1 MIIICRG
8 EDMNILAI
16 IFSITAFVCAFI
28 PVYGMIISIIL
39 SILAVVFAVITS
51 KDNKFKEGSVIAVT
65 ISIFTIIVC
74 IAVNVIYFTN
84 NSKNNKN
91 VNSDRVQLLTTFES
105 TTEKVD
111 SGNLYLTVKN
121 IETFED
127 KVNVE
132 IELSAIEDTTFSIFD
147 FALSD
152 GTTNNFVVA
161 SYNIA
166 LEGVEYNL
174 AKNETKTLYLTFGHK
189 LFDGENFIV
198 FTNSEKGVKIRI

>member
-84 NSKNNKN
+84 NS
-91 VNSDRVQLLTTFES
+91 NSIS
-105 TTEKVD
+105 W
-111 SGNLYLTVKN
+111 YC
-121 IETFED
+121 IC
-127 KVNVE
+127 
-132 IELSAIEDTTFSIFD
+132 
-147 FALSD
+147 
-152 GTTNNFVVA
+152 
-161 SYNIA
+161 
-166 LEGVEYNL
+166 
-174 AKNETKTLYLTFGHK
+174 
-189 LFDGENFIV
+189 
-198 FTNSEKGVKIRI
+198 

>member
-8 EDMNILAI
+8 EVMNILAI

-28 PVYGMIISIIL
+28 PIYGMIISILL
-39 SILAVVFAVITS
+39 SIFAVVFAIITS

-65 ISIFTIIVC
+65 ISIFTIVVC
-74 IAVNVIYFTN
+74 IAVNVIYFSN

-91 VNSDRVQLLTTFES
+91 ANSDRIQLFTTFES
-105 TTEKVD
+105 STEKID
-111 SGNLYLTVKN
+111 IGNLYLSVKN

-132 IELSAIEDTTFSIFD
+132 VEISAIEDTTFSIFD

-152 GTTNNFVVA
+152 GTVNNFVVA
-161 SYNIA
+161 SYSID
-166 LEGVEYNL
+166 LESVEYSM
-174 AKNETKTLYLTFGHK
+174 AKNETKTIKLTFGHK

-198 FTNSEKGVKIRI
+198 FTNGENGVKIRI